1 MLFYFGRPK
10 KQIKKLQGV
19 QNNIAWFVTDTRK
32 YDHITQVLIE
42 LHFPLVEK
50 RIVFKILLLTFKC
63 LHVLAPSYLSELIVK
78 KQISGASFWQST
90 WACRAKNLL
99 SNLLS

>member
-50 RIVFKILLLTFKC
+50 RIVFTILLLTFKC

-78 KQISGASFWQST
+78 K
-90 WACRAKNLL
+90 KNLRGFVLTINL
-99 SNLLS
+99 SLSCQELTK